1 MSLPTTALPEA
12 TEAVASTID
21 PLLAKILG
29 TKRCHNSPG
38 EQQFRQWLAGYLQKF
53 AGTRRVLNDNYVVV
67 TDEKSDTLFSCHIDT
82 VHSMLESHATSKQAL
97 NFDASFQLIGVD
109 DKTSGCLGA
118 DDGAGIYIMLKMIE
132 AKVPGTYVFH
142 VGEEKGG
149 LGAKQLAASQEI
161 WLRDNFSRAIAFDRP
176 GDSEIIITQG
186 GLQCAS
192 PEFAAALSIELAK
205 HNLDMQASVK
215 GVYTDVKEYAHLIPE
230 CVNLGVGY
238 YEQHTNRETLDYGH
252 VQKLLAAVIT
262 IKWDELK
269 PVRKPVPKPVYK
281 PVYRPQ
287 GSVIDNLRVGNNFVG
302 HPDEYFTQKSTPLRS
317 LAPKKTSQ
325 KPVLTQMA
333 GWDFSDFEDFCLT
346 QETSVVATHLAFL
359 FAEYVGN
366 NAKREVLKKT
376 LTQG

>member
-1 MSLPTTALPEA
+1 MSLPITALPEA
-12 TEAVASTID
+12 STEVEAEHID

-29 TKRCHNSPG
+29 TRRCHNSPG

-53 AGTRRVLNDNYVVV
+53 PGTRRILNDNYVFV
-67 TDEKSDTLFSCHIDT
+67 TDDKSDTLFSCHIDT
-82 VHSMLESHATSKQAL
+82 VHSMQESHATSKQAL
-97 NFDASFQLIGVD
+97 NFDANFQLIGLD
-109 DKTSGCLGA
+109 DKHATCLGA

-132 AKVPGTYVFH
+132 AEVPGTFVFH

-149 LGAKQLAASQEI
+149 LGAKQLAANQEP

-192 PEFAAALSIELAK
+192 PEFAAALRIELAK
-205 HNLDMQASVK
+205 HELDMKASIK
-215 GVYTDVKEYAHLIPE
+215 GVYTDVKEYAHVIPE

-238 YEQHTNRETLDYGH
+238 YDQHTNGETLDYRH
-252 VQKLLAAVIT
+252 LKKLLAAAIA

-269 PVRKPVPKPVYK
+269 PVRKPVPKPVF
-281 PVYRPQ
+281 RPSLQ
-287 GSVIDNLRVGNNFVG
+287 TQDVIGSVRTGQ
-302 HPDEYFTQKSTPLRS
+302 PFTYPPATPGPTFHRQP
-317 LAPKKTSQ
+317 AKKGTA
-325 KPVLTQMA
+325 KPILTQMA
-333 GWDFSDFEDFCLT
+333 GWNFEDFEDFCLT
-346 QETSVVATHLAFL
+346 QETGVVATHLAFL
-359 FAEYVGN
+359 YAEYVGN